1 MRRRLLV
8 ILLIVLPISLA
19 VWSLSRVADNDESVV
34 LTGNDV
40 EPPDSVAINRQS
52 GASSVDSE
60 ASEMGQLAGMQ
71 RPGVVY
77 AAATANNST
86 KASAS
91 SSSSG
96 SRTGSGSGTAARGGT
111 GRCGQGGPPSWDVGV
126 SQAATATGSVV
137 NVYES
142 PGGALR
148 EAFASPA
155 RTQFGQIQPATFWV
169 LENQG
174 DWLRVL
180 LNRRPN
186 GAEGWIRSDEV
197 ALTSIP
203 YHVEVS
209 LSSKQLVIYQGSEP
223 ILADCVGVG
232 KGSTPTP
239 TGQYFVAETWDLRG
253 KGTVFGNFALA
264 LSAYSNVHQTF
275 MGGNGQI
282 AIHGTSNPSNR
293 GKAVSNGCVRVY
305 NPVVAEVARIVPR
318 GTPVI
323 ITP

>member
-1 MRRRLLV
+1 M
-8 ILLIVLPISLA
+8 
-19 VWSLSRVADNDESVV
+19 D
-34 LTGNDV
+34 T
-40 EPPDSVAINRQS
+40 
-52 GASSVDSE
+52 
-60 ASEMGQLAGMQ
+60 
-71 RPGVVY
+71 
-77 AAATANNST
+77 
-86 KASAS
+86 
-91 SSSSG
+91 
-96 SRTGSGSGTAARGGT
+96 
-111 GRCGQGGPPSWDVGV
+111 QG
-126 SQAATATGSVV
+126 
-137 NVYES
+137 E
-142 PGGALR
+142 
-148 EAFASPA
+148 
-155 RTQFGQIQPATFWV
+155 
-169 LENQG
+169 
-174 DWLRVL
+174 WLHVL

-186 GAEGWIRSDEV
+186 GADGWIHASEV
-197 ALTSIP
+197 SLTSIP

-209 LSSKQLVIYQGSEP
+209 LSSKQIVVYEGSDP

-282 AIHGTSNPSNR
+282 AIHGTSNSSNR

-323 ITP
+323 ITS